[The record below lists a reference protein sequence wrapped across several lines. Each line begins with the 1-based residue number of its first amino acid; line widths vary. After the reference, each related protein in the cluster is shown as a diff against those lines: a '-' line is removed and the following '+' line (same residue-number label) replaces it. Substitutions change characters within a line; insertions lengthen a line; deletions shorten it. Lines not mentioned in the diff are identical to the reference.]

1 MRHIEAKFQDESKAD
16 ACGRKLNA
24 LRAHAIQVVPQEDSY
39 IVSADV
45 NHAVLDQ
52 AYAVL
57 RDYEGTLL

>member
-1 MRHIEAKFQDESKAD
+1 MRHIEAKFQDESKAE

-24 LRAHAIQVVPQEDSY
+24 LRAHAIQVAPWEDGY

-52 AYAVL
+52 ALAVM
-57 RDYEGTLL
+57 RDYEGTSL

>member
-1 MRHIEAKFQDESKAD
+1 MRHIEAKFQDESKAES
-16 ACGRKLNA
+16 CGRKLNA
-24 LRAHAIQVVPQEDSY
+24 LRAHAIQVVPREDGY

-52 AYAVL
+52 AYAVM